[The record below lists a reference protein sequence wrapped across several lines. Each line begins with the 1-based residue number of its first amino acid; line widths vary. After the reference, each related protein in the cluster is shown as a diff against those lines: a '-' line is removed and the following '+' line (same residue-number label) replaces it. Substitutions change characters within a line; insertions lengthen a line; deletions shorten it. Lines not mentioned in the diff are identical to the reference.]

1 MSSVRWS
8 ESELDAFI
16 ARTGA
21 KVAASFGHARA
32 NGDGMPTAP
41 RKASPGRL
49 AAYPE
54 QGSEQL
60 APTDRSSPVESSA
73 TRRIRL
79 ATESLANCAL
89 ACTLVGSDSYE
100 LAFDGARL
108 LGVNDLYAVS
118 HYRRVAYRRAWHEAV
133 RRCLETAPA
142 RSWLNDAHWAPLDHF
157 RVVGYRQSARLC
169 DLDALSGQFK
179 AAIDGLRRAGL
190 IVDDDPQHFIDMRSA
205 QAIGTY
211 KVVIRVEPVSRGT
224 HALSRL
230 SCSTVS
236 GSHHA
241 PSDPLKDPTTE
252 GGLV

>member
-1 MSSVRWS
+1 M
-8 ESELDAFI
+8 
-16 ARTGA
+16 
-21 KVAASFGHARA
+21 
-32 NGDGMPTAP
+32 
-41 RKASPGRL
+41 
-49 AAYPE
+49 
-54 QGSEQL
+54 
-60 APTDRSSPVESSA
+60 
-73 TRRIRL
+73 
-79 ATESLANCAL
+79 
-89 ACTLVGSDSYE
+89 
-100 LAFDGARL
+100 
-108 LGVNDLYAVS
+108 
-118 HYRRVAYRRAWHEAV
+118 
-133 RRCLETAPA
+133 LETAPA

-224 HALSRL
+224 HALSQL

-252 GGLV
+252 EDWSEFALHATGGDTVANAFNWTI